1 MTNFWTKYNSASLY
15 KDPTTQAYAYKLP
28 TLEVDADGAP
38 NAYGPGDT
46 GLDYLA
52 NAGYPHGGWHDIL
65 VPDPTDQ
72 SKAYVRPSNPG
83 RGFFIS
89 KTTLANPKLADT
101 AAGKYADATAIPYIV
116 FPGSF
121 YKMAGTGRMGDFV
134 IGVNLDTGVVV
145 GGVVADIGP
154 YNADLGEVSVA
165 MVAGLGGVNPNPRN
179 GKGVPR
185 GPFGFIVFPDT
196 HGKLTWP
203 LDAAAIAKTATD
215 LLADAGGLNTFAA
228 AFEPAM
234 A

>member
-1 MTNFWTKYNSASLY
+1 MTNFWTTYNSASLY

-65 VPDPTDQ
+65 VPDPADM

-83 RGFFIS
+83 KGFFIS
-89 KTTLANPKLADT
+89 KTTLADPKLADT
-101 AAGKYADATAIPYIV
+101 AAGKYTDATAIPYIV

-121 YKMAGTGRMGDFV
+121 YKMAGTGHIGDFV
-134 IGVNLDTGVVV
+134 IGVNLATKQVV

-154 YNADLGEVSVA
+154 YHADLGEVSVA
-165 MVAGLGGVNPNPRN
+165 MVSALGGTNPNPKN
-179 GKGVPR
+179 GKGVPK

-196 HGKLTWP
+196 HDQLKWSLKAAEI
-203 LDAAAIAKTATD
+203 DATAQG
-215 LLADAGGLNTFAA
+215 LLADAGGLANFDSVFGLATA
-228 AFEPAM
+228 
-234 A
+234 